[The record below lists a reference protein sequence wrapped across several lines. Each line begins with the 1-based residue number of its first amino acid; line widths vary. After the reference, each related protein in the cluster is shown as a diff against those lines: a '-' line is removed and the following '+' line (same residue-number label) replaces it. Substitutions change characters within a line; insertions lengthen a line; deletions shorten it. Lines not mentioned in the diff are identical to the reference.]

1 MIALPEMTVFR
12 DLEQGTDEWLM
23 ARLGVPTASEF
34 DAILTCGRGGKPS
47 ATRLT
52 YMAKLAGERLTDE
65 PSAKFDTWDT
75 RRGHALEPE
84 ARDLY
89 AMLTNTTPELV
100 GFISRGKLLGA
111 SPDAL
116 IGSDGLLEVKSRLP
130 HLQIPVI
137 LSGEV
142 PTEHRT
148 QLQVQMWVADREWCD
163 YFSYSP
169 GMRPFM
175 KRVYRDEEFIAKA
188 SIELARFHEE
198 LENMIAKVRA

>member
-1 MIALPEMTVFR
+1 MELPDAYVWH

-34 DAILTCGRGGKPS
+34 DAIMTQGRGGKPS
-47 ATRLT
+47 QMRLT

-75 RRGHALEPE
+75 KRGHALEPE
-84 ARDLY
+84 ARALY
-89 AMLTNTTPELV
+89 AMLTESEPEIV
-100 GFISRGKLLGA
+100 GFISRGKIVGA

-116 IGSDGLLEVKSRLP
+116 VGSDGLLEIKSRLP

-142 PTEHRT
+142 PAEHRT
-148 QLQVQMWVADREWCD
+148 QLQIQLWVADRVFVD

-175 KRVYRDEEFIAKA
+175 KRVYRDEEFIARA
-188 SIELARFHEE
+188 AVELARFHEE
-198 LENMIAKVRA
+198 LDDMIAKVRA